1 MEFLAGLY
9 TLLLVTICLLL
20 AAVLWKLN
28 KPRNGGDYEE
38 LKRWM
43 QQQLD
48 AQAKDFAARQAA
60 MAEQN
65 YTAIRSV
72 SETLQT
78 SVQSMSTTLAQG
90 QSGQQQILTQRLQ
103 SLEAANT
110 QKLEELRKTLAEN
123 MTALQAENAKK
134 LDEIRHTVDEQ
145 LQDALQK
152 RVTESFKAVNDQL
165 EQVYKGLGEMQNL
178 AADVGGLKQVL
189 SGVKT
194 RGILG
199 EIQLGAILE
208 EILAPEQYE
217 TNVATIPGS
226 TQRVEYAIKMPGADG
241 GTVVSQG
248 SVDEV
253 ARNDA
258 SIIGP
263 FLSGAKR
270 VMARS
275 HAQAGEMFDLGR
287 IHLESSGLHT
297 VKPFSVDIPRGRLI
311 AVTGVSGSGKTTL
324 VLETLIPALT
334 HAAAGEALPEHVTAL
349 AADGIK
355 RANLIDA
362 TPIGINVRSTVA
374 TYCGALDDLRRAY
387 ARTEGAKT
395 AGLKAGDFSYNTGSL
410 RCATCDGTGQIS
422 LDVQFLP
429 DVDIACPDCRGSRY
443 SAAAEGICRPEK
455 GAPCG
460 QALSLPA
467 LLSLSV
473 DEALAHV
480 TDIKKAHEKLQTL
493 HDLGLGYLTLG
504 EATPALSG
512 GEAQRLKLA
521 SEMGRGQEDAVFV
534 FDEPTIGLDAV
545 SKLQLRD
552 FLLSENHAH
561 GTTIML
567 TTHDMEDISA
577 LCRRV
582 LVLGHG
588 KKLFDGELPALLARY
603 DTMRTLRVRYAGE
616 ITLPAL
622 PESAAETTS
631 MPPL

>member
-48 AQAKDFAARQAA
+48 AQAKDFAARQEA

-189 SGVKT
+189 SNVKT

-241 GTVVSQG
+241 GTVWLPIDSKFPGDTYAHLQ
-248 SVDEV
+248 D
-253 ARNDA
+253 
-258 SIIGP
+258 
-263 FLSGAKR
+263 
-270 VMARS
+270 
-275 HAQAGEMFDLGR
+275 AQASGDAQAVENAR
-287 IHLESSGLHT
+287 HALE
-297 VKPFSVDIPRGRLI
+297 
-311 AVTGVSGSGKTTL
+311 L
-324 VLETLIPALT
+324 VLRSEAKDIREKYVEPPYTTTFGILFLPFEGLYAEVVNAGLLEVLQRDYQVNIAGPSTMAALLNSLQMGFKTLAIQKRS
-334 HAAAGEALPEHVTAL
+334 GEVWQLLGAVKTEFDKFGQGLSKMQQRLRQTDEEL
-349 AADGIK
+349 D
-355 RANLIDA
+355 NLI
-362 TPIGINVRSTVA
+362 GVRSRAISRKLRSVQS
-374 TYCGALDDLRRAY
+374 LDDA
-387 ARTEGAKT
+387 
-395 AGLKAGDFSYNTGSL
+395 
-410 RCATCDGTGQIS
+410 
-422 LDVQFLP
+422 
-429 DVDIACPDCRGSRY
+429 
-443 SAAAEGICRPEK
+443 SAAALLELDNEPGRPV
-455 GAPCG
+455 A
-460 QALSLPA
+460 
-467 LLSLSV
+467 
-473 DEALAHV
+473 
-480 TDIKKAHEKLQTL
+480 
-493 HDLGLGYLTLG
+493 
-504 EATPALSG
+504 
-512 GEAQRLKLA
+512 
-521 SEMGRGQEDAVFV
+521 
-534 FDEPTIGLDAV
+534 
-545 SKLQLRD
+545 
-552 FLLSENHAH
+552 
-561 GTTIML
+561 
-567 TTHDMEDISA
+567 
-577 LCRRV
+577 
-582 LVLGHG
+582 
-588 KKLFDGELPALLARY
+588 AR
-603 DTMRTLRVRYAGE
+603 
-616 ITLPAL
+616 L
-622 PESAAETTS
+622 PEE
-631 MPPL
+631 LE

>member
-9 TLLLVTICLLL
+9 TLLLITICLLL
-20 AAVLWKLN
+20 AVVLWKLN

-48 AQAKDFAARQAA
+48 AQAKDFAARQAS

-241 GTVVSQG
+241 GTVWLPIDSKFPGDTYAHLQ
-248 SVDEV
+248 D
-253 ARNDA
+253 
-258 SIIGP
+258 
-263 FLSGAKR
+263 
-270 VMARS
+270 
-275 HAQAGEMFDLGR
+275 AQASGDAQAVENAR
-287 IHLESSGLHT
+287 HALE
-297 VKPFSVDIPRGRLI
+297 
-311 AVTGVSGSGKTTL
+311 L
-324 VLETLIPALT
+324 VLRSEAKDIREKYVEPPYTTTFGILFLPFEGLYAEVVNAGLLEVLQRDYQVNIAGPSTMAALLNSLQMGFKTLAIQKRS
-334 HAAAGEALPEHVTAL
+334 GEVWQLLGAVKTEFDKFGQGLSKMQQRLRQTDEEL
-349 AADGIK
+349 D
-355 RANLIDA
+355 NLI
-362 TPIGINVRSTVA
+362 GVRSRAISRKLRSVQS
-374 TYCGALDDLRRAY
+374 LDDA
-387 ARTEGAKT
+387 
-395 AGLKAGDFSYNTGSL
+395 
-410 RCATCDGTGQIS
+410 
-422 LDVQFLP
+422 
-429 DVDIACPDCRGSRY
+429 
-443 SAAAEGICRPEK
+443 SAAALLELDTEPGRPV
-455 GAPCG
+455 A
-460 QALSLPA
+460 
-467 LLSLSV
+467 
-473 DEALAHV
+473 
-480 TDIKKAHEKLQTL
+480 
-493 HDLGLGYLTLG
+493 
-504 EATPALSG
+504 
-512 GEAQRLKLA
+512 
-521 SEMGRGQEDAVFV
+521 
-534 FDEPTIGLDAV
+534 
-545 SKLQLRD
+545 
-552 FLLSENHAH
+552 
-561 GTTIML
+561 
-567 TTHDMEDISA
+567 
-577 LCRRV
+577 
-582 LVLGHG
+582 
-588 KKLFDGELPALLARY
+588 AR
-603 DTMRTLRVRYAGE
+603 
-616 ITLPAL
+616 L
-622 PESAAETTS
+622 PEE
-631 MPPL
+631 LE